1 MLRHETATEM
11 LRNRADIRVVL
22 EMLGQSDISSTQI
35 YARLTSNDLSWV
47 SYETHRATRT
57 EV

>member
-1 MLRHETATEM
+1 M